1 MEKFKVKKEHLTGQI
16 KDFPLYIVQR
26 MVDEQVLQGN
36 VANPAVFAVK
46 QIADQS
52 RGGFTWRKT
61 ALGHSTWSDV
71 ITRRCFH
78 LIQKPKE
85 VNDMKQFKIKK
96 KHLTDEIKDF
106 PKHVVQQM
114 VGEQV
119 LQGNK
124 ANPSVFAFSKISCK
138 SNGGFDW
145 EDSALG
151 HDLWNKVIN
160 NKCFDLI
167 PKPEKPK
174 GKPKAGT
181 TPALTPNEIIKAM
194 LDKGMTVWAVVSDA
208 SYDEARSRMGNFA
221 YHIVEY
227 NAAEAYSFRT
237 ASSVWKYAV
246 PVDTATMTEIT
257 EMP

>member
-1 MEKFKVKKEHLTGQI
+1 MENTENKSFDQL
-16 KDFPLYIVQR
+16 FPHAK
-26 MVDEQVLQGN
+26 QVRQGN
-36 VANPAVFAVK
+36 VANPSVFAVK

-71 ITRRCFH
+71 ITRR
-78 LIQKPKE
+78 
-85 VNDMKQFKIKK
+85 
-96 KHLTDEIKDF
+96 
-106 PKHVVQQM
+106 
-114 VGEQV
+114 
-119 LQGNK
+119 
-124 ANPSVFAFSKISCK
+124 
-138 SNGGFDW
+138 
-145 EDSALG
+145 
-151 HDLWNKVIN
+151 
-160 NKCFDLI
+160 CFDLI

-208 SYDEARSRMGNFA
+208 SYDEARSRMGNFV
-221 YHIVEY
+221 YRIVEY

-237 ASSVWKYAV
+237 ASSGWEYAV